1 MTTDRITIYAAGSL
15 RVALPALAAA
25 FTAATG
31 IAVDTRHGPA
41 GLLRERIEA
50 GDRPGAGAQPDL
62 FLSADLG
69 HPARL
74 AAAGLAGPPV
84 LFARNAMVAVAHRRA
99 GVAGSA
105 DLLDRMLDP
114 AIRLGTSTPLKD
126 PSGDYAWAIF
136 RRADRL
142 RPGAFARLDAKAL
155 KLVGGSEP
163 PPDAPVT
170 APYSPI
176 AKALAEGDA
185 DIFLGYATGLRPL
198 AAGHADLAVIDL
210 PAELAVGPEYGL
222 ALLAGGAPEAARFAL
237 FLLSLDGQALLRRA
251 GFAPVVP
258 PVED

>member
-1 MTTDRITIYAAGSL
+1 MTTDRITVYAAGSL
-15 RVALPALAAA
+15 RVVLPAVAAA

-31 IAVDTRHGPA
+31 IAVDTRYGPA

-50 GDRPGAGAQPDL
+50 GDRPDL

-84 LFARNAMVAVAHRRA
+84 LFARNAMVALAHRRA

-142 RPGAFARLDAKAL
+142 RPGAFETLDAKAL

-176 AKALAEGDA
+176 AKALAEGEA

-210 PAELAVGPEYGL
+210 PAELTVGPEYGL
-222 ALLAGGAPEAARFAL
+222 ALLAGGSPDAARFAL
-237 FLLSLDGQALLRRA
+237 FLLSLDGQMLLRQA
-251 GFAPVVP
+251 GFAAVALPA
-258 PVED
+258 EG

>member
-1 MTTDRITIYAAGSL
+1 MTNAPDRITVHAAGSL

-31 IAVDTRHGPA
+31 VAVETRHGPA

-50 GDRPGAGAQPDL
+50 GDRPDL

-84 LFARNAMVAVAHRRA
+84 LFARNAMVAAAHRRA
-99 GVAGSA
+99 AVTGSA

-142 RPGAFARLDAKAL
+142 RPGAFQTLDAKAL
-155 KLVGGSEP
+155 KLVGGAEP
-163 PPDAPVT
+163 PADAAT
-170 APYSPI
+170 TTPYSPI
-176 AKALAEGDA
+176 AQALAEGEA

-198 AAGHADLAVIDL
+198 AVEHAALTVIDL
-210 PAELAVGPEYGL
+210 PPELVVGPEYGL
-222 ALLAGGAPEAARFAL
+222 ALLAGGAPDAARFAL

-251 GFAPVVP
+251 GFTPVALP
-258 PVED
+258 A

>member
-1 MTTDRITIYAAGSL
+1 MTTAPDRITVYAAGSL

-31 IAVDTRHGPA
+31 VTVETRHGPA

-50 GDRPGAGAQPDL
+50 GDRPDL

-74 AAAGLAGPPV
+74 AAAGLAGPAV

-99 GVAGSA
+99 AVTGSA
-105 DLLDRMLDP
+105 GLLDRMLDP

-142 RPGAFARLDAKAL
+142 RPGAFEALDAKAL
-155 KLVGGSEP
+155 KLVGGAEP
-163 PPDAPVT
+163 PPDAPT
-170 APYSPI
+170 TIPYSPI
-176 AKALAEGDA
+176 AKALAGGEA

-198 AAGHADLAVIDL
+198 AAEHAELTAVDL
-210 PAELAVGPEYGL
+210 PPELAVGPEYGL
-222 ALLAGGAPEAARFAL
+222 ALLAGATPEAARFAL
-237 FLLSLDGQALLRRA
+237 FLLSLDGQALLHQA
-251 GFAPVVP
+251 GFTPVALP
-258 PVED
+258 T

>member
-1 MTTDRITIYAAGSL
+1 MTNAPDRISVYAAGSL

-31 IAVDTRHGPA
+31 VAVDTRHGPA
-41 GLLRERIEA
+41 GLLRERIKA
-50 GDRPGAGAQPDL
+50 GDRPDL

-84 LFARNAMVAVAHRRA
+84 LFARNAMVAVVHRRVA
-99 GVAGSA
+99 AAGSA

-142 RPGAFARLDAKAL
+142 RPGAFATLDAKAL
-155 KLVGGSEP
+155 QLVGGAEP
-163 PPDAPVT
+163 PPNAQAA

-176 AKALAEGDA
+176 AKALAEGEA

-198 AAGHADLAVIDL
+198 AAAHADLTIIDL
-210 PAELAVGPEYGL
+210 PPELVVGPEYGL
-222 ALLAGGAPEAARFAL
+222 TLLAGGVPAAARFAL

-251 GFAPVVP
+251 GFTPVALAAGG
-258 PVED
+258 

>member
-1 MTTDRITIYAAGSL
+1 MSSSASPDRITVYAAGSL

-31 IAVDTRHGPA
+31 VAVEARHGPA

-50 GDRPGAGAQPDL
+50 GDRPDL

-84 LFARNAMVAVAHRRA
+84 LFARNAMLALAHRRA
-99 GVAGSA
+99 AVAGSA

-142 RPGAFARLDAKAL
+142 RPGTFARLDAKAL
-155 KLVGGSEP
+155 KLVGGTEP
-163 PPDAPVT
+163 PPAAMT
-170 APYSPI
+170 TTPYSPV
-176 AKALAEGDA
+176 ARALAEGDA

-198 AAGHADLAVIDL
+198 AAEHADLTAVDL
-210 PAELAVGPEYGL
+210 PAGLVVGPEYGL
-222 ALLAGGAPEAARFAL
+222 ALLAGGAAAAARFAL

-251 GFAPVVP
+251 GFSPVTLP
-258 PVED
+258 AEP

>member
-1 MTTDRITIYAAGSL
+1 MTTAPDRISVYAAGSL

-31 IAVDTRHGPA
+31 IAVETRHGPA

-50 GDRPGAGAQPDL
+50 GDRPDL
-62 FLSADLG
+62 FLSADLA

-74 AAAGLAGPPV
+74 VAAGLAGPPV

-99 GVAGSA
+99 GIGGSA

-142 RPGAFARLDAKAL
+142 RPGAFATLDAKAL
-155 KLVGGSEP
+155 KLVGGAEP
-163 PPDAPVT
+163 PPNAPT
-170 APYSPI
+170 IPYSPI
-176 AKALAEGDA
+176 AKALAESEA
-185 DIFLGYATGLRPL
+185 DIFLGYTTGLRPL
-198 AAGHADLAVIDL
+198 AAEHAELTVIDL
-210 PAELAVGPEYGL
+210 PAELVVGPEYGL
-222 ALLAGGAPEAARFAL
+222 ALLAGAAPDAARFAL
-237 FLLSLDGQALLRRA
+237 FLLSLDGQALLHRA
-251 GFAPVVP
+251 GFAPVALP
-258 PVED
+258 A

>member
-1 MTTDRITIYAAGSL
+1 MTGLTAPAPDRIAVYAAGSL

-25 FTAATG
+25 FTTATG
-31 IAVDTRHGPA
+31 IAVETRHGPA

-50 GDRPGAGAQPDL
+50 GDRPDL

-84 LFARNAMVAVAHRRA
+84 LFARNAMVALVHRRA
-99 GVAGSA
+99 AVAGSA

-136 RRADRL
+136 RRAGRL

-155 KLVGGSEP
+155 TLVGGAEP
-163 PPDAPVT
+163 PPAAAT
-170 APYSPI
+170 AAPYSPV
-176 AKALAEGDA
+176 ARAVAEGDA
-185 DIFLGYATGLRPL
+185 DIFLGYTTGLRPL
-198 AAGHADLAVIDL
+198 AAEHADLTVVDL
-210 PAELAVGPEYGL
+210 PPELMVDPEYGL
-222 ALLAGGAPEAARFAL
+222 ALLAGATPEAARFAL
-237 FLLSLDGQALLRRA
+237 FLLSLDGQALLREA
-251 GFAPVVP
+251 GFAPTALP
-258 PVED
+258 A

>member
-1 MTTDRITIYAAGSL
+1 MTSPAPDRIMVYAAGSL
-15 RVALPALAAA
+15 RVALPALTAA

-31 IAVDTRHGPA
+31 IAVETRHGPA

-50 GDRPGAGAQPDL
+50 GDRPDL

-74 AAAGLAGPPV
+74 AASGLAGPPV
-84 LFARNAMVAVAHRRA
+84 LFARNAMVALAHRRA
-99 GVAGSA
+99 AVTGSA
-105 DLLDRMLDP
+105 ELLDRMLDP
-114 AIRLGTSTPLKD
+114 VIRLGTSTPLKD

-155 KLVGGSEP
+155 KLVGGAEP
-163 PPDAPVT
+163 LPNTPTA
-170 APYSPI
+170 APYSPV
-176 AKALAEGDA
+176 ARVLAEGDA

-198 AAGHADLAVIDL
+198 AAEHDDLTVVDL
-210 PAELAVGPEYGL
+210 PAELVVGPEYGL
-222 ALLAGGAPEAARFAL
+222 VLLDGSTPEAARFAL

-251 GFAPVVP
+251 GFAPVAMP
-258 PVED
+258 AES

>member
-1 MTTDRITIYAAGSL
+1 MTDAPGRISVYAAGSL

-25 FTAATG
+25 FAAATG
-31 IAVDTRHGPA
+31 VAVKTRHGPA

-50 GDRPGAGAQPDL
+50 GDRPDL

-84 LFARNAMVAVAHRRA
+84 LFARNAMVAAVHRRA
-99 GVAGSA
+99 AVSGSA

-142 RPGAFARLDAKAL
+142 RPGAFERLDAKAL
-155 KLVGGSEP
+155 QLVGGAEP
-163 PPDAPVT
+163 PPDPAT
-170 APYSPI
+170 AAPYSPI
-176 AKALAEGDA
+176 AKALAEGEA

-198 AAGHADLAVIDL
+198 AAAHADLTAIDL
-210 PAELAVGPEYGL
+210 PAELLVGPEYGL

-237 FLLSLDGQALLRRA
+237 FLLSLQGQALLRQA
-251 GFAPVVP
+251 GFAPVALP
-258 PVED
+258 AEP